1 MLPAPPGLE
10 RQVVCA
16 IWRELPPAMAGADV
30 VGTVPANVYA
40 CLNVVASG
48 TVRTVGAGGQPFPGI
63 FLCGPMTAPLAT
75 RASAPLRSLS
85 VVLQPWLLP
94 DWFGVAARTLVDT
107 WIDGR
112 ALAALCGAGVAQ
124 ALVDA
129 VHYPDRLAAALQPFV
144 REVGSVP
151 DGREDLCRALQDAG
165 SVAAAASRLGL
176 GARQF
181 ERRFGRAFGL
191 SPKRWLTTRRFEA
204 SLVQLARTGEP
215 LAGVAAGAGYAD
227 QAHMTREYRQVA
239 GHTPGQTRGALAS
252 AQSGYWAFRPAVADV
267 GFVQSQTEDSR

>member
-1 MLPAPPGLE
+1 M
-10 RQVVCA
+10 
-16 IWRELPPAMAGADV
+16 
-30 VGTVPANVYA
+30 
-40 CLNVVASG
+40 
-48 TVRTVGAGGQPFPGI
+48 
-63 FLCGPMTAPLAT
+63 
-75 RASAPLRSLS
+75 
-85 VVLQPWLLP
+85 
-94 DWFGVAARTLVDT
+94 AARTLVDT

-252 AQSGYWAFRPAVADV
+252 AQSGYWAFRPAAADV
-267 GFVQSQTEDSR
+267 GFVQSLPEDGR

>member
-10 RQVVCA
+10 HQVVCA
-16 IWRELPPAMAGADV
+16 IWRELPPAMAGVDV

-48 TVRTVGAGGQPFPGI
+48 MVRTGGAGGETFPGI
-63 FLCGPMTAPLAT
+63 FLCGPMTAPVTTLAF
-75 RASAPLRSLS
+75 APLRSLS

-112 ALAALCGAGVAQ
+112 ALAPLCGAGVAQ

-129 VHYPDRLAAALQPFV
+129 VHHPDRLAAALQPFV

-252 AQSGYWAFRPAVADV
+252 AQSGYWAFRPAAADV
-267 GFVQSQTEDSR
+267 GFVQSSPEDGR